1 MRDGWRSAGSVLP
14 GSVPS
19 KEAVD
24 IAGHLCDDI
33 ANAHAEDIIRRGEK
47 PANVLI
53 TEDGV
58 PKLNDFDL
66 AKSETA

>member
-19 KEAVD
+19 KEVVD

-33 ANAHAEDIIRRGEK
+33 ANAPAEDNIRRGEK
-47 PANVLI
+47 PANILI
-53 TEDGV
+53 TEDAV
-58 PKLNDFDL
+58 PKLSDFDL